1 MKNSLSAASFLITA
15 SAVVLVTT
23 LGWTASSPI
32 RVTIHV
38 PSKSLSIMPYY
49 FGKDKGFFAPEL
61 VEPQLVM
68 MSPPTAIAALVA
80 GELDFSSTTGAA
92 TSAIMRG
99 LPLRRYFYV
108 QAEPSHVLLAQPEI
122 KSIQDLSGKTIGVT
136 ALTDAVGM
144 STTMILKGNNID
156 TSRTT
161 QLAMGVTD
169 NAIKAFTTRKIA
181 ATLLAPP
188 YAEELEAKG
197 YNKLAEA
204 RTYAPLSFI
213 GLVSSTETV
222 KKNPLKVQA
231 MIAGLYRTM
240 LYIHNP
246 VNRNEVIQYIARY
259 HGIDLALAEK
269 SFAMQMQSYSKRWH
283 QAEESGGA
291 GNRDLPRDVEDRQVF
306 HTRRFGG
313 YESAQKGSRG
323 RGCSR
328 KVRLTPR
335 QHRLKDQ
342 LRNPGLTCVS
352 ANCRCNVSGGIRRD
366 LPMEHGED
374 EFPVSC
380 GRALVMDIPPAASNR
395 APSLDAR

>member
-1 MKNSLSAASFLITA
+1 MKTYLSARAFLLIGLLMGSVSPSVWA
-15 SAVVLVTT
+15 
-23 LGWTASSPI
+23 ASSAT

-49 FGKDKGFFAPEL
+49 LGKDKGFFEL

-108 QAEPSHVLLAQPEI
+108 QAEPAHVLLAQPEI
-122 KSIQDLSGKTIGVT
+122 KSIQELNGKTIGVT

-144 STTMILKGNNID
+144 STTVILKANDID
-156 TSRTT
+156 LSRTT

-204 RTYAPLSFI
+204 RAYAPLSFI
-213 GLVSSTETV
+213 GLVGSTETV
-222 KKNPLKVQA
+222 KKNPLKAQA
-231 MIAGLYRTM
+231 MVAGLYRTM
-240 LYIHNP
+240 VYIHNP
-246 VNRNEVIQYIARY
+246 ANRSEVVQYIARY
-259 HGIDLALAEK
+259 HAIDLGLAEK
-269 SFAMQMQSYSKRWH
+269 AFTTQMQSYSKDGSKPRKAVEREIEIYREILKITK
-283 QAEESGGA
+283 QFTPDDLEDMSLLKKIQEVAA
-291 GNRDLPRDVEDRQVF
+291 GQ
-306 HTRRFGG
+306 
-313 YESAQKGSRG
+313 G
-323 RGCSR
+323 R
-328 KVRLTPR
+328 
-335 QHRLKDQ
+335 
-342 LRNPGLTCVS
+342 
-352 ANCRCNVSGGIRRD
+352 
-366 LPMEHGED
+366 
-374 EFPVSC
+374 
-380 GRALVMDIPPAASNR
+380 
-395 APSLDAR
+395 